1 MGRLED
7 LDQRLEQARAGYEA
21 EHTPKESHI
30 RSNKEMV
37 LGIRAFMEMIGVLLG
52 SGLMGWA
59 LDSFL
64 GTAPKFLI
72 GMFVLGILAA
82 FFNLYKLSK
91 NLGTAI
97 GSNNLQ
103 SPEKTARTTPEN
115 AYNGEDDD

>member
-1 MGRLED
+1 MGRLDE
-7 LDQRLEQARAGYEA
+7 LDARLKMAKAQYEKDNVPA
-21 EHTPKESHI
+21 AKAYS
-30 RSNKEMV
+30 KEMN

-59 LDSFL
+59 LDAYFK
-64 GTAPKFLI
+64 TAPTMLI
-72 GMFVLGILAA
+72 IFVILGIATA

-103 SPEKTARTTPEN
+103 SEEKLARKPSQNES
-115 AYNGEDDD
+115 D